1 MVKLIPLANTRRDP
15 RRRSSAGISVE
26 ARRGKV
32 MLEGKELKRPVVLQD
47 AAFQRTM
54 SRIREYVAAG
64 LLTVEKL
71 PGTADSVWA
80 LWATPETVEVLT
92 VNTPVEIEKTPEEPV
107 KAADTEEKEPE
118 AAVVVETAL
127 AAVAET
133 SSEEEPAAEA
143 QAGAA
148 IEEVVDAATE
158 SAPPAD
164 TSVEAATPATASD
177 VNSKQVARPVRKA
190 IMPRAR
196 PVSPPEG

>member
-54 SRIREYVAAG
+54 GRIRDYVTAG

-71 PGTADSVWA
+71 PGTDENMWERWSA
-80 LWATPETVEVLT
+80 PEASPVLT
-92 VNTPVEIEKTPEEPV
+92 VNIETEAKVETKAVDAPAPAVEEKSAEPAVVDDTPAVADGVTVAAPPVEAETV
-107 KAADTEEKEPE
+107 TEVE
-118 AAVVVETAL
+118 ETAVAL
-127 AAVAET
+127 AVSDAPVD
-133 SSEEEPAAEA
+133 
-143 QAGAA
+143 
-148 IEEVVDAATE
+148 EVPEVT
-158 SAPPAD
+158 
-164 TSVEAATPATASD
+164 TPAPASD

-190 IMPRAR
+190 IMPRVR
-196 PVSPPEG
+196 PVSAPEG

>member
-54 SRIREYVAAG
+54 GRIRDYVTAG

-71 PGTADSVWA
+71 PGTDERMWER
-80 LWATPETVEVLT
+80 WATPEASPVLT
-92 VNTPVEIEKTPEEPV
+92 VNTEVEVEA
-107 KAADTEEKEPE
+107 KAADVPAPVVEEKSAEP
-118 AAVVVETAL
+118 AVVDETPAVADEVTEDVPPVEAEAVTEVEETAEAPAVS
-127 AAVAET
+127 AALVD
-133 SSEEEPAAEA
+133 EA
-143 QAGAA
+143 P
-148 IEEVVDAATE
+148 EVT
-158 SAPPAD
+158 
-164 TSVEAATPATASD
+164 TPAPTSD

-190 IMPRAR
+190 IMPRVR
-196 PVSPPEG
+196 PVSTPEG